1 VRQSEEK
8 REKQKLE
15 REQRDKDYKFI
26 SKSLA
31 QQPPL
36 FKKLE
41 QSYYSRYEQTE
52 IDKKKKAISDRHSMF
67 EAVDNKALEDH

>member
-1 VRQSEEK
+1 MERQ
-8 REKQKLE
+8 L
-15 REQRDKDYKFI
+15 RDKDYKYI

-41 QSYYSRYEQTE
+41 QSYYHRYEKSE
-52 IDKKKKAISDRHSMF
+52 LENRKKVMSERHSMF
-67 EAVDNKALEDH
+67 EAVDTKAI

>member
-1 VRQSEEK
+1 M
-8 REKQKLE
+8 E

-41 QSYYSRYEQTE
+41 QSYYSRYEQT
-52 IDKKKKAISDRHSMF
+52 
-67 EAVDNKALEDH
+67 